1 MRSTSFAG
9 RVWSSKILKTH
20 EVVANLVTIQY
31 ALYDM
36 NVDASPVTS
45 EFCERKP
52 ALCWPP
58 AKPQEYIVEEE
69 AFLNIVAE

>member
-1 MRSTSFAG
+1 MRATSFAG
-9 RVWSSKILKTH
+9 RVWSSKTLQTY
-20 EVVANLVTIQY
+20 EVVANLVSIQY
-31 ALYDM
+31 ALYGM

-58 AKPQEYIVEEE
+58 QKTQAYIEEE
-69 AFLNIVAE
+69 DFLSIVSE